1 MALEDKDLFEA
12 IFKKYGNQSIDFVM
26 EQYEK
31 AKLLNMAIEKRIL
44 EQNKFIIP
52 VRTVDN
58 LSQEQKVHA
67 NQEAILQKKSYSKED
82 FVCVPENA
90 IQDTCITCCLCGKQA
105 LSLTS
110 RHLSTHGIS
119 PDEYKFLCGYDQN
132 QKLMARN
139 YLVKRQANALRA
151 QEARATKKLGERA

>member
-90 IQDTCITCCLCGKQA
+90 IQDT
-105 LSLTS
+105 
-110 RHLSTHGIS
+110 REH
-119 PDEYKFLCGYDQN
+119 YMY
-132 QKLMARN
+132 
-139 YLVKRQANALRA
+139 YLLPMR
-151 QEARATKKLGERA
+151 